1 MQRVQEEGGS
11 VMSWADTHI
20 IVMGMDT
27 ETNEKIKEAIKQRLE
42 GKEEK

>member
-1 MQRVQEEGGS
+1 VLFPRRAGE

-20 IVMGMDT
+20 VVMGMDN

-42 GKEEK
+42 GKGKE

>member
-1 MQRVQEEGGS
+1 MQRVQEEGGG

-20 IVMGMDT
+20 VVMGMDT

-42 GKEEK
+42 GKGKE